1 MITFLLGVSATV
13 VVGILIWLIIGSVKV
28 SKKVKSLDEEM
39 RNVWMDIES
48 RYNSIE
54 RDRQSM
60 QEFTDRRIDGTI
72 SYIDSRLDKT
82 VASIERDYI
91 KKKDRLDNSISY
103 NG

>member
-13 VVGILIWLIIGSVKV
+13 VVGILVWLTIGAIKV

-54 RDRQSM
+54 RDRHTI
-60 QEFTDRRIDGTI
+60 QEITDRRIDGTI

-82 VASIERDYI
+82 LSGIERDFV

>member
-13 VVGILIWLIIGSVKV
+13 VVGILVWLTIDAVKV

-39 RNVWMDIES
+39 RNVWADIES

-54 RDRQSM
+54 RDRHTM
-60 QEFTDRRIDGTI
+60 QELTDRRIDGAI

-82 VASIERDYI
+82 VSSIERDFI

>member
-13 VVGILIWLIIGSVKV
+13 VVGILVWLTIGAIKV

-54 RDRQSM
+54 RDRHSL
-60 QEFTDRRIDGTI
+60 QEVTDRRIDNNI
-72 SYIDSRLDKT
+72 SYVDSRLDKLINEINNKFIT
-82 VASIERDYI
+82 
-91 KKKDRLDNSISY
+91 KKDKLDNTVNY
-103 NG
+103 

>member
-13 VVGILIWLIIGSVKV
+13 VVGILVWLTIGAIKV

-39 RNVWMDIES
+39 RNVWADIES

-54 RDRQSM
+54 RDRHTM
-60 QEFTDRRIDGTI
+60 QELTDRRIDGAI

-82 VASIERDYI
+82 VSSIERDFI

>member
-13 VVGILIWLIIGSVKV
+13 VVGILVWLTIGAVKV

-54 RDRQSM
+54 RDRHTI
-60 QEFTDRRIDGTI
+60 QEITDRRIDGTI

-82 VASIERDYI
+82 VSSIERDFI

>member
-13 VVGILIWLIIGSVKV
+13 VVGILVWLTIGAVKV

-54 RDRQSM
+54 RDRHTL
-60 QEFTDRRIDGTI
+60 QEATDRRIDSVI
-72 SYIDSRLDKT
+72 SYTDSRLDKLINDINNKF
-82 VASIERDYI
+82 VS
-91 KKKDRLDNSISY
+91 KKDKFDNTVNY
-103 NG
+103 